1 MSVSIILT
9 NTLLCSFAMLLLI
22 PLVRNPKLI
31 TFKNGVPLLVF
42 SSLMYLKLMLPYEF
56 SFTTTLPS
64 KFILPLIR
72 SIGAQR
78 IISNITVHTL
88 LITIWASVSCILF
101 LRMILIHRKYAKVL
115 SVVPVTKDPKIMA
128 LFNTLCEQKKIKNI
142 PKLIMLDQTTPFVFG
157 FRKPI
162 LVLPN
167 QLSEEMY
174 QFILLHELEHVKYG
188 HVFVK
193 SFAEIIMII
202 YWWNPIVW
210 IIHKELIRTL
220 EVHSDSNVMKSLDEK
235 NQMNYL
241 NSIITLTRRFSFNQ
255 ASTSALTFTLNENFV
270 VYRIKT
276 ALSLTNDK
284 TSKYQFIQTISI
296 LLVSVTIFIGSFF
309 YTFEGYKVSPENVEG
324 TFLLNS
330 KTDYFITNEDQTF
343 DLYVNGEFVITLPAI
358 PEDLSNLPVK

>member
-1 MSVSIILT
+1 
-9 NTLLCSFAMLLLI
+9 
-22 PLVRNPKLI
+22 
-31 TFKNGVPLLVF
+31 
-42 SSLMYLKLMLPYEF
+42 
-56 SFTTTLPS
+56 
-64 KFILPLIR
+64 
-72 SIGAQR
+72 
-78 IISNITVHTL
+78 
-88 LITIWASVSCILF
+88 
-101 LRMILIHRKYAKVL
+101 
-115 SVVPVTKDPKIMA
+115 
-128 LFNTLCEQKKIKNI
+128 
-142 PKLIMLDQTTPFVFG
+142 MLDQTTPFVFG